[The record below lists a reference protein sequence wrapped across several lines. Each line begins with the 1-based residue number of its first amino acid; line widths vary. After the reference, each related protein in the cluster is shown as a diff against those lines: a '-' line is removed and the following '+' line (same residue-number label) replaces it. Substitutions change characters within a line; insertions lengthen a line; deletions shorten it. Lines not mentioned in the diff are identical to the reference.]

1 METYKNYYTYYYLE
15 EESGYTVVTS
25 IARGGSKAGK
35 ITGYEHK
42 ALKKPYLFLTKEEA
56 QNTIDI
62 SEGMSYY
69 FRDGDGKK
77 HDCLMIWVIKE
88 KLIKI

>member
-1 METYKNYYTYYYLE
+1 MNTYKYYYLE

-25 IARGGSKAGK
+25 IARGGSKAGR

-42 ALKKPYLFLTKEEA
+42 ALKKPYLFTTKEEA
-56 QNTIDI
+56 QNTIDE

-77 HDCLMIWVIKE
+77 HDCFMTWVIKE
-88 KLIKI
+88 IKIEI